1 MAHTYT
7 APVTEK
13 AGRAARATVE
23 TPPRPR
29 SVDGV
34 LLAAGVFIAC
44 SLLSALTWYGFKS
57 QFVDLLISSDRK
69 SKNPTPGYGAAQAA
83 DDLDK
88 IRKGQLVQTFVVC
101 LALAFLTYAIT
112 RARSASAG
120 RWGLVIVLVLTV
132 NAVIPVSGLP
142 AVANGLRVVALLAA
156 VTVVVLLFMPPSRR
170 YFAQCRVAVTGG
182 EPTRTG
188 GLRGLFSNGM
198 PQRQVP
204 VRQTERVDAAVA
216 ADGDVRPA
224 GSKSRTAKARNEQAA
239 VARGAELAR
248 SRAKA
253 SKSRRTDA

>member
-1 MAHTYT
+1 
-7 APVTEK
+7 VTEK
-13 AGRAARATVE
+13 AGRATRASVE

-29 SVDGV
+29 TVDGV
-34 LLAAGVFIAC
+34 LVAAGVFIAC

-57 QFVDLLISSDRK
+57 QFIDLLIRSDRK
-69 SKNPTPGYGAAQAA
+69 AKNPTPGYGAAQAA

-132 NAVIPVSGLP
+132 NAVIPVNGLP
-142 AVANGLRVVALLAA
+142 ALANGLRVVALLAA
-156 VTVVVLLFMPPSRR
+156 LTVVVLLFLPASRR

-182 EPTRTG
+182 EPTRSG

-198 PQRQVP
+198 PQRQVTP
-204 VRQTERVDAAVA
+204 RQTTERVDATVA
-216 ADGDVRPA
+216 ANGDARQA
-224 GSKSRTAKARNEQAA
+224 GSKSRAAKARTEQAA

-253 SKSRRTDA
+253 SKSRRSDG

>member
-1 MAHTYT
+1 
-7 APVTEK
+7 VTEK
-13 AGRAARATVE
+13 AGRATRATVE

-29 SVDGV
+29 TVDGV
-34 LLAAGVFIAC
+34 LVAAGIFIVC

-57 QFVDLLISSDRK
+57 QFIDLLIRSDRK

-101 LALAFLTYAIT
+101 LALTFLTFAIT

-132 NAVIPVSGLP
+132 NAVIPVNGLP
-142 AVANGLRVVALLAA
+142 ALANGLRVVAMLAA
-156 VTVVVLLFMPPSRR
+156 AAVVVLLFMPPSRR
-170 YFAQCRVAVTGG
+170 YFAACRVAVHG
-182 EPTRTG
+182 EDSPRASG
-188 GLRGLFSNGM
+188 FRGLFSNGM
-198 PQRQVP
+198 PQRQAP
-204 VRQTERVDAAVA
+204 PRQTAERVDGAVVA
-216 ADGDVRPA
+216 ESDVRPA
-224 GSKSRTAKARNEQAA
+224 GSKSRAAKVRTEQAA

-253 SKSRRTDA
+253 SKSRRSDG